1 MRSKTR
7 IAIPPGSTI
16 KECLSDRL
24 MTQKEFSLRMD
35 MSEKHI
41 SKLMNG
47 SVQLTSDM
55 AFRLEMVLGVPAEYW
70 MNLEAIYRKKL
81 QFIEEENL
89 MAEEKNIL
97 DQIPYHE
104 MAKLGWVENT
114 RDWKERILNL
124 RKYFE
129 IVSLKKLDDHLFSE
143 IAFRKMSYT
152 KKSEYSSMA
161 WAQKVK
167 LESRKVE
174 TNEVDVTLLNECL
187 NEIRSMTILR
197 PEEFYLR
204 LKDLLSECGIALVL
218 LPHLSGSS
226 VHGATFNMKK
236 KIVLGLTV
244 RGKDA
249 DKFWFSLFHELGH
262 IVYRLMGISCS
273 DEHDA
278 DEFARNMLIPVDE
291 YREFIEKNRFAESD
305 IRHFA
310 DRIGIDPGIVVGRLQ
325 KDKYI
330 RFNQLNDLKKQYEL
344 LI

>member
-152 KKSEYSSMA
+152 KKSEYS
-161 WAQKVK
+161 
-167 LESRKVE
+167 
-174 TNEVDVTLLNECL
+174 
-187 NEIRSMTILR
+187 
-197 PEEFYLR
+197 
-204 LKDLLSECGIALVL
+204 LKLSE
-218 LPHLSGSS
+218 
-226 VHGATFNMKK
+226 
-236 KIVLGLTV
+236 
-244 RGKDA
+244 
-249 DKFWFSLFHELGH
+249 
-262 IVYRLMGISCS
+262 
-273 DEHDA
+273 
-278 DEFARNMLIPVDE
+278 
-291 YREFIEKNRFAESD
+291 
-305 IRHFA
+305 
-310 DRIGIDPGIVVGRLQ
+310 
-325 KDKYI
+325 
-330 RFNQLNDLKKQYEL
+330 
-344 LI
+344 